1 MCILYNKN
9 FYTIYSDIDM
19 KLVHKHVIPRISA
32 EWETVSA
39 YLEYSV
45 QIKNSIRA
53 AHRGFPKE
61 CCAALIE
68 DWIGSDN
75 GVKPKTWKTLI
86 EVLSEISELTLSTK
100 QIKEC
105 LYQAGVLGGTYV
117 HLYVHLAMLVS

>member
-1 MCILYNKN
+1 
-9 FYTIYSDIDM
+9 M
-19 KLVHKHVIPRISA
+19 KLIRKHVIPRISA
-32 EWETVSA
+32 EWEIVSA

-45 QIKNSIRA
+45 QMKNSIRA

-75 GVKPKTWKTLI
+75 GVKPKTWQKFI
-86 EVLSEISELTLSTK
+86 EVLSKISELTLSTK

-105 LYQAGVLGGTYV
+105 LFQEGVLGGTFSALCIRHHTFMYK
-117 HLYVHLAMLVS
+117 LGNT

>member
-1 MCILYNKN
+1 
-9 FYTIYSDIDM
+9 M

-45 QIKNSIRA
+45 QMKNTIRS

-68 DWIGSDN
+68 DWISTSN
-75 GVKPKTWKTLI
+75 GVKPKTWQKFI
-86 EVLSEISELTLSTK
+86 AVLSEISELALSTK

-105 LYQAGVLGGTYV
+105 LHQEGVLGGMCIPYLYTYDIV
-117 HLYVHLAMLVS
+117 M